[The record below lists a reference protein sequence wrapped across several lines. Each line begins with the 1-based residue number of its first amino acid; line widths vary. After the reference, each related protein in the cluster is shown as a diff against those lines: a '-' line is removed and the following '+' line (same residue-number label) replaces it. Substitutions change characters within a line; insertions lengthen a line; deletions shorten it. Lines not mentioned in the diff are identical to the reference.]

1 MKTEMNRNDVYE
13 YVSSRM
19 IERLEQGEIP
29 WINTRAKPL
38 LCARSFTTGKQY
50 KGKNA
55 FLLTMAN
62 GASPFWA
69 TFATVKAAGGTVK
82 KGSKSQIAVFW
93 KLMESKEVDSE
104 SGEKKHYPVLR
115 YYNVFSLDN
124 VEGVKCPLLDEI
136 NISDPIEA
144 AESIIAGY
152 TDKPAINFGQSGRAF
167 YSPAED
173 RIVMPQRSHFNSAAA
188 YYRTF
193 FHEISHS
200 VGAKSR
206 LNRWSEL
213 DTQNFGREEYG
224 FEELVGELAA
234 AMLLAHA
241 GLYEDMEEKSAS
253 YLSNWKHAL
262 QADSKLIVKAA
273 GAAQRAVDYILGR
286 QWDQGESKPEQSENR
301 LALAA

>member
-1 MKTEMNRNDVYE
+1 MKTEMSRADVYE

-29 WINTRAKPL
+29 WVNTRAKPL
-38 LCARSFTTGKQY
+38 LCARSYTTGKQY
-50 KGKNA
+50 RGINA

-69 TFATVKAAGGTVK
+69 TFQTVKEAGGNVK
-82 KGSKSQIAVFW
+82 KGSKSRIAVFW

-115 YYNVFSLDN
+115 YYNVFNLDSC
-124 VEGVKCPLLDEI
+124 EGLTDPLLDEV
-136 NISDPIEA
+136 NIADPIEA

-152 TDKPAINFGQSGRAF
+152 TNKPAINFGQSGRAF

-173 RIVMPQRSHFNSAAA
+173 RIVMPQRSHFVSASA

-193 FHEISHS
+193 FHEILHS
-200 VGAKSR
+200 SGAKGR

-213 DTQNFGREEYG
+213 DTQKFGREEYG
-224 FEELVGELAA
+224 FEELTAELGA
-234 AMLLAHA
+234 AMVLAHA
-241 GLYEDMEEKSAS
+241 GLYEDMKEKSAS
-253 YLSNWKHAL
+253 YLSNWKQAL

-273 GAAQRAVDYILGR
+273 GAAQKAVDWILDSHGV
-286 QWDQGESKPEQSENR
+286 QQTEP
-301 LALAA
+301 LPMAA